1 MVQGHKGGPRY
12 VATTW
17 RLLGAFF
24 FSHDDMESIS
34 FNGNKIQQ
42 ELDIIAKTQIR
53 FIAALT
59 VNRLRQQAQADV
71 RQNMKDKFA
80 NPSKYTLRSVIY
92 NHFATK
98 DAPWT
103 ELELNDFSGSGN
115 AAARYLLPQIRG
127 GPVFKTRFQDKIRD
141 NLTGFNGAYMLPLH
155 ESKATKRNAVGR
167 MRPSQYVEVLY
178 GLKAMEAFRASARPG
193 RYRTEGSYVY
203 MPFLGAT
210 PGGSRRSS
218 QASPPKPGIYRVV
231 GGKTTRDP
239 DTKVF
244 AQLKQVPTVAP
255 KFSFIESVNSS
266 ISKNTE
272 RIFRESADRAR
283 FS

>member
-1 MVQGHKGGPRY
+1 
-12 VATTW
+12 
-17 RLLGAFF
+17 
-24 FSHDDMESIS
+24 MESIS

-71 RQNMKDKFA
+71 RQNMQDKFA

-98 DAPWT
+98 EEPWT
-103 ELELNDFSGSGN
+103 ELELNDYSGSGN
-115 AAARYLLPQIRG
+115 AAGRYLLPQIRG
-127 GPVFKTRFQDKIRD
+127 GEVFRTRFQNRIRKD
-141 NLTGFNGAYMLPLH
+141 LTGFNGAYMLPLH

-210 PGGSRRSS
+210 AGGSRRSS
-218 QASPPKPGIYRVV
+218 TGSGKASKGIPKPGIYRVV